1 MQAHHTRTPLLA
13 ALALVALLCLSGWW
27 SPLPLLER
35 PLPEHSAT
43 QASPKGKRWWTRRHQ
58 AQCQDKRRQ
67 GAQVVFL
74 GDSITD
80 LWAKEGEET
89 WRAHYEALG
98 ALNLG
103 IGGDSTQH
111 LLWRLEHGALD
122 GLDPKVVVLLI
133 GTNNA
138 WTHSAD
144 QIAEGV
150 LAVLQQVLRR
160 LPQAQV
166 LLLGIFPRGETRQD
180 PMRALT
186 DVATALFAH
195 ADRHPRVTFLNLE
208 QALTQPPGQVNPSL
222 MPDHLHLSP
231 QGYRLWAEAMDP
243 TLRHLLSQ
251 P

>member
-1 MQAHHTRTPLLA
+1 MQERATRNLLLF
-13 ALALVALLCLSGWW
+13 ALSLTALGLLSGWW
-27 SPLPLLER
+27 SPQPVQER

-43 QASPKGKRWWTRRHQ
+43 RAASKGKRWWERRHQ
-58 AQCQDKRRQ
+58 AQLRDKKRASAR
-67 GAQVVFL
+67 VVFL

-80 LWAKEGEET
+80 QWSKAGASV
-89 WRAHYEALG
+89 WRRHYAPQG

-111 LLWRLEHGALD
+111 VLWRLEHGALD
-122 GLDPKVVVLLI
+122 GLDPEVVVLLI

-138 WTHSAD
+138 WTHDAG

-160 LPQAQV
+160 LPRAQV
-166 LLLGIFPRGETRQD
+166 LLLGIFPRGQERQD
-180 PMRALT
+180 PMRAKT
-186 DVATALFAH
+186 DAATALFAH

-208 QALTQPPGQVNPSL
+208 AALTQPPGAASQAL
-222 MPDHLHLSP
+222 APDHLHLTTE
-231 QGYRLWAEAMDP
+231 GYQRWADAMDP
-243 TLRHLLSQ
+243 TLQKLLGA